1 LLDLTQVQLRQF
13 TESAVW
19 QEISA
24 RCQREL
30 DKHRNLAIDDSS
42 AKDAGWVRALEMVLG
57 LPKQLM
63 TETENDE
70 RAHALHAVSRYAR

>member
-1 LLDLTQVQLRQF
+1 LLEITPVQLRQF
-13 TESAVW
+13 IESAVW

-30 DKHRNLAIDDSS
+30 EKHRNLAIDDSS

-70 RAHALHAVSRYAR
+70 RGHALHAVSRYSR